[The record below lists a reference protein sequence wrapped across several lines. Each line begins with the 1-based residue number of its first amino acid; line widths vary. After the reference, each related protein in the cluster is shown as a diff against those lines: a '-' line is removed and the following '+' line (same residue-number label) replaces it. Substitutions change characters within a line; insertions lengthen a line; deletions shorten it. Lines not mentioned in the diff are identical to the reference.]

1 MGHQTACDSLRDAVM
16 TKHMLT
22 ESTVETAAL
31 DWLKAIGGHIAHGPN
46 IAPDMLAAERSKY
59 SEVVLARRLRDALAR
74 LNPDLA
80 ADALEDVFRRLMRP
94 RCWSPGADI
103 GQAESPA
110 ESQATAASA
119 WSGTRRDLAR
129 A

>member
-1 MGHQTACDSLRDAVM
+1 MNP
-16 TKHMLT
+16 LT
-22 ESTVETAAL
+22 ESDVEAPAL
-31 DWLKAIGGHIAHGPN
+31 DWLKAIGWHIAYGPN

-80 ADALEDVFRRLMRP
+80 DALEDVFRRLTRP
-94 RCWSPGADI
+94 RCWNPVADI